1 MSGTAASGFSGING
15 DNTGERD
22 RGIVDNGMEKER
34 GCGWPEIAMTI
45 AQAMDSPGRSV
56 PLDACEGMVSGEFI
70 YIYPPGIPI
79 VAPGE
84 VLKPELV
91 EMIRQYKSKGL
102 PVQGT
107 ADPEVE
113 EVLTAAGAD

>member
-1 MSGTAASGFSGING
+1 
-15 DNTGERD
+15 
-22 RGIVDNGMEKER
+22 MEKER

-91 EMIRQYKSKGL
+91 EMISSISARAFRSR
-102 PVQGT
+102 
-107 ADPEVE
+107 ERRIRRWRRF
-113 EVLTAAGAD
+113 

>member
-1 MSGTAASGFSGING
+1 MAG
-15 DNTGERD
+15 DCHD
-22 RGIVDNGMEKER
+22 D
-34 GCGWPEIAMTI
+34 C
-45 AQAMDSPGRSV
+45 PGDGRPGQPV
-56 PLDACEGMVSGEFI
+56 PLDDCEGLVSKEFI

-91 EMIRQYKSKGL
+91 DEIRKYKRKGL

-107 ADPEVE
+107 ADPEVGSGSDCGGSGKYGE
-113 EVLTAAGAD
+113 